1 MNQCRLH
8 KTKKHTG
15 VDSLTQGRLGTWLES
30 TGYLGQP
37 ERRAHLLRY
46 LPKSG
51 QNPPIPR
58 LPAPILQLS
67 QTQRSAGSQI
77 PRRTIYPWYDSP
89 EECSD
94 SSGPRVTGDPRDERT
109 RTVETTKAHE
119 ETRRNLDTS
128 RQTSDCLD
136 PCTRVPDGGL
146 RRIALAP
153 ARGLAPPTAADRL
166 ALGPTPGNPAC
177 SLL

>member
-58 LPAPILQLS
+58 LPAPIPQLS
-67 QTQRSAGSQI
+67 QTQRTADSQI
-77 PRRTIYPWYDSP
+77 PRGICPLCDSR

-94 SSGPRVTGDPRDERT
+94 CSGPLVIRFPRDARA

-119 ETRRNLDTS
+119 NTRRSLSTS
-128 RQTSDCLD
+128 TQTSDGSD
-136 PCTRVPDGGL
+136 PCTRVPDGG
-146 RRIALAP
+146 RSHIAHAP
-153 ARGLAPPTAADRL
+153 TWGTAPPTAPDSPLPSPQETQHAPSRY
-166 ALGPTPGNPAC
+166 
-177 SLL
+177 

>member
-1 MNQCRLH
+1 MTLGAPWL
-8 KTKKHTG
+8 TL
-15 VDSLTQGRLGTWLES
+15 VDPG
-30 TGYLGQP
+30 
-37 ERRAHLLRY
+37 RRALLPRHQ
-46 LPKSG
+46 PKPG

-58 LPAPILQLS
+58 LPAPIPQLS
-67 QTQRSAGSQI
+67 QTQRTAGSQI
-77 PRRTIYPWYDSP
+77 PRGTICPRYDSR

-94 SSGPRVTGDPRDERT
+94 GSGPLVIRDPRDARA

-119 ETRRNLDTS
+119 YTRRSLSTS
-128 RQTSDCLD
+128 TQTSDGSD

-153 ARGLAPPTAADRL
+153 ARGLAPPNAADRL